1 LNVFFIG
8 NGNVAQHLATAI
20 TATEHSVI
28 GHYARSE
35 KSFPSLSTHYKQYN
49 DIPSDADIYIICV
62 SDDAIEEVCNSLPS
76 SIKSQRIIVH
86 TSGAKSIKST
96 LPNVSYPGVFYPLQT
111 FTAGRGMAYDQIPL
125 CINALEDDTM
135 SNLRQLAESIS
146 NTVVQVDDHKRKQ
159 VHLSAVMINNF
170 VNHLIARSEQLLAS
184 EDIDPSILQPLLI
197 ETIEKQADIGSD
209 DAQTGPARRGDQE
222 TIKAHLELLH
232 KKSDKKMYK
241 AISKSITKNYNK

>member
-111 FTAGRGMAYDQIPL
+111 FTAGRGMAYDQIP
-125 CINALEDDTM
+125 
-135 SNLRQLAESIS
+135 
-146 NTVVQVDDHKRKQ
+146 QVDDHKRKQ